1 MPTYIEMPKLSD
13 TMTEGTL
20 LKWLRKVGD
29 KVAVGD
35 VLAEVETD
43 KATMEMEAFEDGTL
57 GELYVQ
63 EGGKAN
69 VGQKIAVLLAAG
81 EKAPAQG
88 ETAAPAVQSETATPQ
103 PAAKPVESNPTTASS
118 GDRIKVSPLAKKVA
132 LEKGVD
138 LSTIKGTGPG
148 GRIVEKDVLG
158 AASSPTPAKT
168 NPESSIPEVKTLPKS
183 EAKPATI
190 PPGSTTRVP
199 LSGMR
204 KVIAERLVT
213 SKTTI
218 PHFYLGMEVDAEPI
232 LQLRS
237 RLNTALESTGGLKL
251 TINDFVLKAVA
262 SAVVRVPK
270 VNASWEGD
278 AIVEYGSVDIS
289 VAVAIEDGLITPV
302 IRNAQAKTLSQISSE
317 MKDLATRA
325 RSKKLKPE
333 EYQGGTITV
342 SSLGPF
348 GIESFYAIVNPP
360 QSVILAIGSI
370 VKKPV
375 VGPKGDIVAGD
386 RLTIGFS
393 GDHRVIDGAVG
404 AAFLVELRRYLEQP
418 SLALI

>member
-29 KVAVGD
+29 KVEIGD

-57 GELYVQ
+57 GEIYVP
-63 EGGKAN
+63 EGGKAV
-69 VGQKIAVLLAAG
+69 VGEKIGVLLGAG
-81 EKAPAQG
+81 ESAPG
-88 ETAAPAVQSETATPQ
+88 KGETATPTATAE
-103 PAAKPVESNPTTASS
+103 AAAPETTAAQASLPPANN
-118 GDRIKVSPLAKKVA
+118 GTNERIKVSPLAKKVA

-138 LSTIKGTGPG
+138 LSKVTGTGPG
-148 GRIVEKDVLG
+148 GRIVEKDVL
-158 AASSPTPAKT
+158 AAVGSQTAPAAKTPAPATAPKIE
-168 NPESSIPEVKTLPKS
+168 PKPVSIPV
-183 EAKPATI
+183 AT
-190 PPGSTTRVP
+190 PGSATRVP

-218 PHFYLGMEVDAEPI
+218 PHFYLGMEVDAAPI
-232 LQLRS
+232 LALRAS
-237 RLNTALESTGGLKL
+237 LNGALESAGQVKL

-262 SAVVRVPK
+262 SAVTKVPK
-270 VNASWEGD
+270 INASWAGD
-278 AIVEYGSVDIS
+278 AIVEYSSVDIS

-302 IRNAQAKTLSQISSE
+302 VRNADSKTLFQISSE
-317 MKDLATRA
+317 MKDLAGRA

-348 GIESFYAIVNPP
+348 GIESFFAIINPP
-360 QSVILAIGSI
+360 QSVILAVGSI
-370 VKKPV
+370 VKKAV
-375 VGPKGDIVAGD
+375 VGPQGDIVAGD
-386 RLTIGFS
+386 RMTIGFS

-418 SLALI
+418 ALALL

>member
-29 KVAVGD
+29 KVEVGD

-43 KATMEMEAFEDGTL
+43 KATMEMEAFEDGTI
-57 GELYVQ
+57 GEIYIQ
-63 EGGKAN
+63 EGGKAT
-69 VGQKIAVLLAAG
+69 VGEKIAVLVGA
-81 EKAPAQG
+81 G
-88 ETAAPAVQSETATPQ
+88 ETAPAKGSTSAVPVAKTQEAAPSVTSNTTKSSASNGSE
-103 PAAKPVESNPTTASS
+103 E
-118 GDRIKVSPLAKKVA
+118 RIKVSPLAKKVA
-132 LEKGVD
+132 LEIGVD
-138 LSTIKGTGPG
+138 LTTITGSGPG
-148 GRIVEKDVLG
+148 GRIVEKDVRS
-158 AASSPTPAKT
+158 AVTTQPNTT
-168 NPESSIPEVKTLPKS
+168 N
-183 EAKPATI
+183 KPAAIAQKVDTKPVTVPI
-190 PPGSTTRVP
+190 LPPGSSTRVP

-218 PHFYLGMEVDAEPI
+218 PHFYLGMEIDAAPI
-232 LQLRS
+232 LSLRS
-237 RLNTALESTGGLKL
+237 SLNVSLEAAGQAKL

-262 SAVVRVPK
+262 AATLRVPK
-270 VNASWEGD
+270 INASWDGD
-278 AIVEYGSVDIS
+278 AIIEYGSVDIS

-317 MKDLATRA
+317 MKDLASRA

-360 QSVILAIGSI
+360 QAVILAIGSV

-375 VGPKGDIVAGD
+375 VGPKGDIISGD
-386 RLTIGFS
+386 RMTIGFS
-393 GDHRVIDGAVG
+393 ADHRVVDGAVG
-404 AAFLVELRRYLEQP
+404 AAFLVELRKYLEQP
-418 SLALI
+418 TLALV